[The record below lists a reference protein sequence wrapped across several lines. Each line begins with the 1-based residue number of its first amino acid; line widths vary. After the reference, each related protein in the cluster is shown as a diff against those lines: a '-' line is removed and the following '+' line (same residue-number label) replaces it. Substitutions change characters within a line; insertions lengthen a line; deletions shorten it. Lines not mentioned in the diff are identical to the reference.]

1 MGWRTEEI
9 YRDLLPRL
17 TLLAGRCG
25 LNLAFKLHPFESER
39 AHRRLFR
46 SILARDEAERIRV
59 VSGPIQNDFWD
70 RIACAMMVQST
81 VAMECSVR
89 GIPIFLCSWLA
100 DGCSGYVQQYAR
112 FGVGR
117 LLSSAREIENIPDM
131 LETYRQDAG
140 RIYDAMDPET
150 LAQLFSGNY
159 LPGTA
164 AEPALA
170 AAGDR

>member
-1 MGWRTEEI
+1 
-9 YRDLLPRL
+9 
-17 TLLAGRCG
+17 
-25 LNLAFKLHPFESER
+25 
-39 AHRRLFR
+39 
-46 SILARDEAERIRV
+46 
-59 VSGPIQNDFWD
+59 
-70 RIACAMMVQST
+70 
-81 VAMECSVR
+81 
-89 GIPIFLCSWLA
+89 
-100 DGCSGYVQQYAR
+100 VQQYAR